1 MSIPVDPEIIEE
13 VATELAVNEAFVEKD
28 WYALHLVALILTAP
42 DTNYTPVFSGGTSLS
57 KGFNLI
63 QRFSEDLDFKM
74 LLPNS
79 KSNTRKKRSNYR
91 KALTQLIS
99 ETPGWI
105 LDQKDIKAR
114 NENNHFSFSVG
125 YESIFPQH
133 YSLRPHLKLE
143 INFVSPSWD
152 TQQCSLQSFI
162 AQAQGEEPEVPDVPC
177 VSPIETAADKLSAL
191 TWRVLSRK
199 RGVTGDDPALIR
211 HLYDLAV
218 LENYV
223 RPCKSFPELARD
235 VLQQDQKRGQQ
246 DSYIQEMTSAE
257 RVSEAFNLLGSD
269 AEYQEEYE
277 RFVTGMCYA
286 ADEETPSFSEALET
300 AKRFLDLVF

>member
-13 VATELAVNEAFVEKD
+13 VATDLAVNEAFVEKD
-28 WYALHLVALILTAP
+28 WYAVHLVDLILTAP

-74 LLPNS
+74 LLPNT
-79 KSNTRKKRSNYR
+79 KSNTKTKRSNYR
-91 KALTQLIS
+91 KTLAQLIS
-99 ETPGWI
+99 EQPSWI
-105 LDQKDIKAR
+105 LDEKDIKSY
-114 NENNHFSFSVG
+114 NKNTKISISVG

-133 YSLRPHLKLE
+133 PSLRPHLKLE
-143 INFVSPSWD
+143 INFISPSWD
-152 TQQCSLQSFI
+152 TKQCSLQSFI

-191 TWRVLSRK
+191 TWRILSRK
-199 RGVTGDDPALIR
+199 RGIQGDDPNLVR

-223 RPCKSFPELARD
+223 RDSRSFPKLARD
-235 VLQQDQKRGQQ
+235 VLQQDQKRSQQ
-246 DSYIQEMTSAE
+246 DSHIQEMTSAE